1 MPECVC
7 AYGFWVVPPGGSVLA
22 KLPQKGID
30 SRPPCASQS
39 SRAAVIRLLAIF
51 LRTDCVARNL
61 YDQSILVD
69 QPAQVTAARELWLA
83 QGGRLPIP
91 FCGSLAKTLLP
102 GGTTQN
108 PYVQAHSGIRAQRA
122 HEHHQ

>member
-1 MPECVC
+1 MWSSVGKVWQNSGNPQLVLK
-7 AYGFWVVPPGGSVLA
+7 GLVVYTVVSR
-22 KLPQKGID
+22 LP
-30 SRPPCASQS
+30 
-39 SRAAVIRLLAIF
+39 VIF
-51 LRTDCVARNL
+51 SRTDCVARNL

-69 QPAQVTAARELWLA
+69 QLAQVTAARELWLA

-108 PYVQAHSGIRAQRA
+108 PYAQTHSGIRAQRA

>member
-1 MPECVC
+1 MKKLEGELGRLPPE
-7 AYGFWVVPPGGSVLA
+7 VPVKFLQLLLDRSEAGRNFAASV
-22 KLPQKGID
+22 
-30 SRPPCASQS
+30 
-39 SRAAVIRLLAIF
+39 IF

-108 PYVQAHSGIRAQRA
+108 PYAQTHSGIRAQRA

>member
-1 MPECVC
+1 MVYDPKLRYLKGLVRSQLYI
-7 AYGFWVVPPGGSVLA
+7 AASV
-22 KLPQKGID
+22 
-30 SRPPCASQS
+30 
-39 SRAAVIRLLAIF
+39 IF

-108 PYVQAHSGIRAQRA
+108 PYAQTHSGIRAQRA

>member
-1 MPECVC
+1 MPNC
-7 AYGFWVVPPGGSVLA
+7 PVLTPSFKDLVQA
-22 KLPQKGID
+22 RMYLE
-30 SRPPCASQS
+30 
-39 SRAAVIRLLAIF
+39 
-51 LRTDCVARNL
+51 DCVGRNL

-69 QPAQVTAARELWLA
+69 QPEVTAARELWLA
-83 QGGRLPIP
+83 QGGRLSIP

-108 PYVQAHSGIRAQRA
+108 PYVQTHSGIRAQRA

>member
-1 MPECVC
+1 MGV
-7 AYGFWVVPPGGSVLA
+7 S
-22 KLPQKGID
+22 
-30 SRPPCASQS
+30 
-39 SRAAVIRLLAIF
+39 RLLAIF

-91 FCGSLAKTLLP
+91 FCGSLPKTLLP

-108 PYVQAHSGIRAQRA
+108 PYAQTHSGIRAQRV
-122 HEHHQ
+122 HEHH

>member
-1 MPECVC
+1 MFKDLHGACTDVSRLRIFYN
-7 AYGFWVVPPGGSVLA
+7 YG
-22 KLPQKGID
+22 
-30 SRPPCASQS
+30 
-39 SRAAVIRLLAIF
+39 
-51 LRTDCVARNL
+51 DCVGRNL

-69 QPAQVTAARELWLA
+69 QPAQVTGARELWLA

-91 FCGSLAKTLLP
+91 FCASLAKTLLP

-108 PYVQAHSGIRAQRA
+108 PYAQTHSGIRAQRA